1 MRTNAATVVSRIA
14 FSTPDVTIH
23 ANFGA
28 SFAGRFRHKLLRKT
42 VRRTSSW
49 LTMAWNSFTSA
60 AVYVDIRS
68 FELSAKKST
77 VNSDQNRPGTSL

>member
-42 VRRTSSW
+42 VRRTSSS
-49 LTMAWNSFTSA
+49 LTMAF
-60 AVYVDIRS
+60 RS

-77 VNSDQNRPGTSL
+77 VNSDQNRPGTNL